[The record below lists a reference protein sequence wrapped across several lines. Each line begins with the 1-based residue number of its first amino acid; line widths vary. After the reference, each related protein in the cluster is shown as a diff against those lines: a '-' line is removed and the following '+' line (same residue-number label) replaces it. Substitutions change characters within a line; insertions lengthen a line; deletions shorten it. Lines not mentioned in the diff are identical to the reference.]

1 MASTISTANST
12 AAAKTIRPAGIPRI
26 LLRTAGALAV
36 VAAIPAA
43 VLGGA
48 DQLAHM
54 ALGNVVALAS
64 VLGGWWLAKL
74 AFRGPDR
81 FATKLVVGGFVT
93 RMVLLFGFAAVIVTS
108 TGADPSAFVLWLVS
122 FYFALILVEAWVLAR
137 QPLENAE

>member
-1 MASTISTANST
+1 LASTISTASST
-12 AAAKTIRPAGIPRI
+12 GAAKAIRPARIPRI
-26 LLRTAGALAV
+26 LLLTAGSLGA
-36 VAAIPAA
+36 VAAVPAGI
-43 VLGGA
+43 LGGT
-48 DQLAHM
+48 DQLARM

-93 RMVLLFGFAAVIVTS
+93 RMVLLFGFAAVVVTA
-108 TGADPSAFVLWLVS
+108 TGTDPSAFVLWLVS